1 MKAIVLAVI
10 LASVPS
16 TGLCQTAV
24 KEPDVT
30 MQSLLAEVHQ
40 LRLDIEAMTVASQ
53 RVQIALYSL
62 QMQDAAV
69 ARAAQRADNAR
80 NKCQGNEGARQHLTS
95 EITRLE
101 STQTSG
107 TATKTE
113 TEAAKSRLADS
124 KNELEGQ
131 TVSLQTCQAAEA
143 EATSQLRNE
152 QATMVD
158 LQGRISQLDK
168 SLEKLSAAGR

>member
-1 MKAIVLAVI
+1 MNAIVLAVM
-10 LASVPS
+10 LSSVASK
-16 TGLCQTAV
+16 GLCQTAV
-24 KEPDVT
+24 KELDMT
-30 MQSLLAEVHQ
+30 QSLLAEVHQ

-69 ARAAQRADNAR
+69 ARAAQRADSAR

-101 STQTSG
+101 SSQATG
-107 TATKTE
+107 TATKSE
-113 TEAAKSRLADS
+113 TEATKSRLADL
-124 KNELEGQ
+124 KNELDGQ
-131 TVSLQTCQAAEA
+131 TVALQTCQAAEA
-143 EATSQLRNE
+143 EAASQLRNE
-152 QATMVD
+152 QAALVD

-168 SLEKLSAAGR
+168 SLERLSNGGR